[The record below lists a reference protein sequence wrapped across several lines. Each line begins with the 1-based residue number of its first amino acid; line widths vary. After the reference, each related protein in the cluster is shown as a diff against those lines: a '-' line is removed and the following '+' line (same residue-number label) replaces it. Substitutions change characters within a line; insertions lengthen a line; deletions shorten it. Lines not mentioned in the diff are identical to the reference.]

1 MMLIWW
7 GRSQQ
12 LGKLSILE
20 FDHGEESCNDVTP
33 SKKMK
38 CAAVKMVLKLENQE
52 VKLMELK
59 DYQLPID
66 WENNLLAVKAL
77 TSQQKQ

>member
-1 MMLIWW
+1 
-7 GRSQQ
+7 
-12 LGKLSILE
+12 
-20 FDHGEESCNDVTP
+20 
-33 SKKMK
+33 MK